1 MNDDEWVTVARFP
14 GPAEASMARTALENA
29 GIEVFL
35 VGETANT
42 LIPIAFE
49 SLLNVRPADESAAR
63 DVLDSAVNT
72 PPTEQ
77 TVIEAEIAAEGE
89 LGS

>member
-29 GIEVFL
+29 GIEAFL
-35 VGETANT
+35 AGEGANT

-49 SLLNVRPADESAAR
+49 SLLQVRQTDESAAR
-63 DVLDSAVNT
+63 ELLNAAVDT
-72 PPTEQ
+72 PATEQ